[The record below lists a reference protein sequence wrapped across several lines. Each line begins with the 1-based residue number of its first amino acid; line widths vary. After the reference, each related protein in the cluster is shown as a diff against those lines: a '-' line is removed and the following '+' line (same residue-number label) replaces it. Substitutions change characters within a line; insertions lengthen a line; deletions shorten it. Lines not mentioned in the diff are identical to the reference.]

1 MRNTVGL
8 CLVMRN
14 TVGLC
19 LVWTLCVACSQSSES
34 PKNDAGARSDAAAE
48 VAAATDLVAT
58 SDIGMDGREPEVE
71 VPADL
76 GPKGPQP
83 PAPPAYAGTCPT
95 FSAGTNKIL
104 ADTRQRSFELFLPPH
119 PYNNGAGL
127 VFVWH
132 GNGDTAKSL
141 AGFFLAQQAAEE
153 YNAIVV
159 APSNCCNDSFNDC
172 CDFSMT
178 WNMGS
183 FSKKEADL
191 ELFDGILACIDEQYN
206 IDNRR
211 VYTTGFSAG
220 SLWSS
225 FLVVNRGQYLAAATV
240 FSGGTGLVVDYATPG
255 NKMPVLLAWGG
266 TADVYM
272 GVVDF
277 QVMSL
282 EFSKNLR
289 ADGHFVA
296 ECNHG
301 LGHTVPYGGP
311 TWGHRWL
318 FAHQWGDE
326 TSPFEQ
332 GLSDE
337 FPDYCLIP
345 E

>member
-1 MRNTVGL
+1 MPRVL
-8 CLVMRN
+8 RLFLVS
-14 TVGLC
+14 L
-19 LVWTLCVACSQSSES
+19 LVSACSQSADKES
-34 PKNDAGARSDAAAE
+34 PDAGPQGNDALGELQVPLDLQGPVDGKADMDEPAAE
-48 VAAATDLVAT
+48 TV
-58 SDIGMDGREPEVE
+58 
-71 VPADL
+71 ADL
-76 GPKGPQP
+76 APQGPQP
-83 PAPPAYAGTCPT
+83 PAPPPYAGTCPT
-95 FSAGTNKIL
+95 FTAGTNKIL
-104 ADTRQRSFELFLPPH
+104 AGTRQRSFELFLPPH
-119 PYNNGAGL
+119 PYDNGAGL

-132 GNGDTAKSL
+132 GNGDTGKSL
-141 AGFFLAQQAAEE
+141 AGYFLAQEAANE

-159 APSNCCNDSFNDC
+159 APSNCCNDNFNDC

-178 WNMGS
+178 WNMGT
-183 FSKKEADL
+183 FSDKEADL
-191 ELFDGILACIDEQYN
+191 AVFDGILACIDEQFN

-225 FLVVNRGQYLAAATV
+225 FLVVNRGQYLAAATI

-277 QVMSL
+277 QVMTL
-282 EFSKNLR
+282 DFSEKLR

-296 ECNHG
+296 QCNHG
-301 LGHTVPYGGP
+301 LGHTVPFGGP

-326 TSPFEQ
+326 GSPFDG
-332 GLSDE
+332 GLSAD